1 MSKFTLA
8 LWAVAAIFF
17 SVVSGPAP
25 LARAQIPSESALHA
39 PVFVDR
45 GVVAYTEGR
54 YEEALKELEQALKLD
69 PENVDA
75 LYYQGLV
82 YAAMNRPAD
91 AIAALERARKL
102 RPTDPDAA
110 FQLGALYFGQK
121 DYEKAEP
128 FLKEVYRVDPKR
140 PNLGYYLGFIEFG
153 KQNFREALTYFKA
166 NVPSDNDFDQL
177 NRFYTALTLARLGAP
192 GEAKAEI
199 EQAIR
204 LQPASPLTAPAQR
217 LGEVLAGAE
226 QEGKRFTGQLRLGTF
241 YDTNV
246 PVVPGPVGAKPS
258 PPALTPPKEPEVAA
272 FRAKSHRQA
281 TAGSLTVL
289 DLEYKWLKT
298 GNASEGW
305 EGAISHRFL
314 QTYNFNEHLRDFN
327 TQNQTPT
334 ASILHRG
341 MLPSFLASLPYS
353 AGAQVSYDYISLGNA
368 PFFQRWIFSPYLS
381 VVENSWN
388 ATTLV
393 YRYQSKDFFHDEKAF
408 VSIPLTPKHSD
419 VQDAANQMVGLL
431 HFFLFEKG
439 RHYAKIGYQYDHESA
454 EGDNWDYSGHRLL
467 AGFQYTFPWWDLR
480 LRYDLDY
487 HWRFYDNKNTLHP
500 GAAPNTTR
508 RRDNEPIQ
516 QVALAKDLSH
526 GLNVGIEYLYDRGD
540 SNLGLYDFRRHVITT
555 SVAWRF

>member
-246 PVVPGPVGAKPS
+246 PVVSNPGGAKGVES
-258 PPALTPPKEPEVAA
+258 EVPA
-272 FRAKSHRQA
+272 FRAKNHRQA

-298 GNASEGW
+298 SAW

-334 ASILHRG
+334 VSILNRG
-341 MLPSFLASLPYS
+341 VLPDFLASLPYI
-353 AGAQVSYDYISLGNA
+353 AGTQISYDYISLGNA
-368 PFFQRWIFSPYLS
+368 PFIQRWIFSPYLS

-393 YRYQSKDFFHDEKAF
+393 YRYQSKDFFHDERAA
-408 VSIPLTPKHSD
+408 SHADI
-419 VQDAANQMVGLL
+419 QDAANQMVGLL
-431 HFFLFEKG
+431 NFFLFEKG
-439 RHYAKIGYQYDHESA
+439 RHYVKIGYQYDHESA
-454 EGDNWDYSGHRLL
+454 EGQNWDYWGSRLL

-487 HWRFYDNKNTLHP
+487 HWRYYDHKNTLHP
-500 GAAPNTTR
+500 AGDPNTIR
-508 RRDNEPIQ
+508 RRDHEPIQ
-516 QVALAKDLSH
+516 QVALAKELSH
-526 GLNVGIEYLYDRGD
+526 GLNVGIEYLYDRGN